1 MSVRT
6 PDFRRVYFIGAGFT
20 ACQGYPLG
28 GQLVKSLLVWL
39 EEQSNVHESESYR
52 TKASSI
58 RKRVLHVLQDFLR
71 QSVDRVDVSEFYTL
85 VQMMSE
91 TPAVFGSPEGGD
103 MAGLYDSLSA
113 ATAELLLATCQ
124 DKLLASLPAA
134 ILNHMDPLHHAIVNF
149 NWDEEVD
156 SHLTTEEDCAGDD
169 ISYTL
174 GSWENDRSA
183 EKPYLLL
190 KPHGSAGW
198 FDVAEGISN
207 REAYFICEYD
217 PRITRRSRRI
227 MAYYE
232 IESPKTIGGG
242 EGIDCPRVMTPPT
255 FAKRFDYR
263 EQQFVWQDVIQVCS
277 GAREF
282 VFLGYNLRPDDYLT
296 RAAIRNALRV
306 AQCDDVKC
314 LVVDRGSDERS
325 RAALLANFQSVFGE
339 TLDEKR
345 NFLFGDF
352 GHANSF
358 PDVRTP
364 GKRGDKAVLRL
375 MDDTLRKAT
384 LSAC

>member
-1 MSVRT
+1 MSIRF
-6 PDFRRVYFIGAGFT
+6 DRRVAIVTGAGGGLGRCY
-20 ACQGYPLG
+20 ALELARRGAKVVVNDLG
-28 GQLVKSLLVWL
+28 GALDGTS
-39 EEQSNVHESESYR
+39 
-52 TKASSI
+52 
-58 RKRVLHVLQDFLR
+58 
-71 QSVDRVDVSEFYTL
+71 
-85 VQMMSE
+85 
-91 TPAVFGSPEGGD
+91 GSPT
-103 MAGLYDSLSA
+103 MAQA
-113 ATAELLLATCQ
+113 VVEEITA
-124 DKLLASLPAA
+124 
-134 ILNHMDPLHHAIVNF
+134 
-149 NWDEEVD
+149 
-156 SHLTTEEDCAGDD
+156 
-169 ISYTL
+169 
-174 GSWENDRSA
+174 
-183 EKPYLLL
+183 
-190 KPHGSAGW
+190 AGW